1 MTTNEVELAHYIPG
15 RVRIRISKVKGNA
28 SLAEDIRQNFSAIAG
43 IHKVEA
49 NPLTGSVLVE
59 YDPQTV
65 GSLGSLITMADT
77 FGVLPDGLNPENIEQ
92 LLDDLMN
99 GHHNGASQETPHI
112 LDDGI
117 KGFFGML
124 NDEVARLT
132 SGVADLRAL
141 VPLMLFGF
149 GLRELLFSEKLTS
162 PAWYNYFWF
171 AFGTF
176 NALHRNERRKDSHL
190 NPP

>member
-1 MTTNEVELAHYIPG
+1 MTAKEVELTHYIPG
-15 RVRIRISKVKGNA
+15 RVRVRISKVKGNA
-28 SLAEDIRQNFSAIAG
+28 SLAEEIRQNFSAIAG

-65 GSLGSLITMADT
+65 GSLGSLIDMADT
-77 FGVLPDGLNPENIEQ
+77 FGVLPGGLDSENIEQ

-99 GHHNGASQETPHI
+99 GLQKGASEETPGG
-112 LDDGI
+112 LDSGI
-117 KGFFGML
+117 KGFFGLL
-124 NDEVARLT
+124 NDDVARLT
-132 SGVADLRAL
+132 GGAADLRTL

-149 GLRELLFSEKLTS
+149 GLRDLLFSEKLT
-162 PAWYNYFWF
+162 PPTWYNYFWF

-176 NALHRNERRKDSHL
+176 NALNRSERRKDSQL